1 MKYISKILLVV
12 IAIMG
17 TFVSCKKIDN
27 LKKVEALPIY
37 QSGVS
42 PVLSSSVNVA
52 SPTLA
57 DSNRT
62 SLAFSWTNPKYSND
76 STTTK
81 YILEIDSTGRNF
93 AKENTKTVIGVTST
107 SFTGRDLN
115 AILLNLGFKLN
126 VAQSIDVRLISS
138 YNNNNERYMSNV
150 VKVTVSPIA
159 DPSVLKSAN
168 ASVSLALASA
178 SSPSNSFS
186 WTSSFVGYP
195 GVVTY
200 TLQYDSAGKNFALP
214 NEIAVGASLFAKTLT
229 QGEMNATALSSGI
242 PGGNLGKV
250 EYRIKAVTAL
260 GAIAYSNLVNVTI
273 QSYLPILRMFLP
285 GSYQGATGNGNDWD
299 PGTAPELIRDL
310 RSGVFNDL
318 YYIYIYLP
326 AGAEFKVTVGRSW
339 DVNYGGSSGTLS
351 TSGGNFSVAT
361 AGFYRVSVN
370 RSTLKYDIREGR
382 MGFVG
387 GSTGAGWNPP
397 NVFPTYTMGTAA
409 TNLFVGINTFTGN
422 GGWKLIDN
430 NAWDNGSKAVDE
442 TRSYGTSGGSGSSL
456 EVNGANFSDIS
467 NAPVRNRVIWDGRDV
482 NNVKYE
488 MSPAVEMRVVG
499 DGLTAYP
506 AWNPGASPQM
516 TYAGNGV
523 WTITVALAAN
533 KEIKFLAGNDWGAF
547 DYEDNSGQSQAV
559 NVDKKIKWEGGNN
572 FKTPATAG
580 TYTITL
586 NENTQTVKI
595 N

>member
-150 VKVTVSPIA
+150 VKVTVTPIA